1 MGWALYVP
9 LVTLV
14 QNSLTAAVFLL
25 GGRMVM
31 QGKMS
36 GSDFAAFM
44 VFSEGV
50 QSAIG
55 SIADQVPA
63 VMSAMAAGE
72 KVFQLMALRPT
83 IPSSSGPGRGAAPSA
98 GPTLGSL
105 AQGDTLLSVKGVSFS
120 YAVRAWG
127 GYAPLAFS
135 IGNQFC
141 VAFLYGRA
149 GRLTAQ
155 NGGFRPGQHTQR
167 IEEIKPGDDPAPYGS
182 LGRGAPVLKGMNLT
196 IQVGEMV
203 ALVGLS
209 GSGKTSLVSLILR
222 FYDATSGAIELGG
235 VPITALQPNHLR
247 ARIATVPQEP
257 ALFSVSMHDNIAYG
271 MTGVSREKVE
281 AAAKLSNAFDFIST
295 VRARRG
301 RLSALS
307 GFL

>member
-1 MGWALYVP
+1 
-9 LVTLV
+9 
-14 QNSLTAAVFLL
+14 
-25 GGRMVM
+25 
-31 QGKMS
+31 
-36 GSDFAAFM
+36 
-44 VFSEGV
+44 
-50 QSAIG
+50 
-55 SIADQVPA
+55 
-63 VMSAMAAGE
+63 
-72 KVFQLMALRPT
+72 
-83 IPSSSGPGRGAAPSA
+83 
-98 GPTLGSL
+98 
-105 AQGDTLLSVKGVSFS
+105 
-120 YAVRAWG
+120 
-127 GYAPLAFS
+127 
-135 IGNQFC
+135 

-247 ARIATVPQEP
+247 ARVATVPQEP

-281 AAAKLSNAFDFIST
+281 AAAKLSNAFDFISS

-307 GFL
+307 GFLCKSVFYGAFVQARRALNSQKRRFPARADARRVRHRGRLARHHALRRAAAAGGDRHGS

>member
-1 MGWALYVP
+1 M
-9 LVTLV
+9 
-14 QNSLTAAVFLL
+14 
-25 GGRMVM
+25 
-31 QGKMS
+31 
-36 GSDFAAFM
+36 
-44 VFSEGV
+44 

-55 SIADQVPA
+55 SIADQVPV

-167 IEEIKPGDDPAPYGS
+167 MRSSRATT
-182 LGRGAPVLKGMNLT
+182 RRRTAAWA
-196 IQVGEMV
+196 VGP
-203 ALVGLS
+203 
-209 GSGKTSLVSLILR
+209 R
-222 FYDATSGAIELGG
+222 C
-235 VPITALQPNHLR
+235 
-247 ARIATVPQEP
+247 
-257 ALFSVSMHDNIAYG
+257 
-271 MTGVSREKVE
+271 
-281 AAAKLSNAFDFIST
+281 
-295 VRARRG
+295 
-301 RLSALS
+301 
-307 GFL
+307 